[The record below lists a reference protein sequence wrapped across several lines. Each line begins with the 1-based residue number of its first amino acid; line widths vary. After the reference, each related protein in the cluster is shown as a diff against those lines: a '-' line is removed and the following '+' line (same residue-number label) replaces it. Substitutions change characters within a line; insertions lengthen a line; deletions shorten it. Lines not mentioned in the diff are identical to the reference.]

1 MRIPIPRSEIQT
13 LMAAFEYKAVDKS
26 GRSARGKLD
35 AANEIDLEL
44 RLRKMGLDLITTRL
58 LRSHSPTLASGNIT
72 RQDLITFC
80 FDLEQIS
87 RAGIPIL
94 EGLRDLRDGM
104 ENPRFR
110 EVLTS
115 VIEDIEGGKTMSQA
129 LGAFP
134 HVFNSVFISLVRA
147 GEISGTLTEV
157 FENLGGTLK
166 WQDELISQTRRLLV
180 YPALVFV
187 VVLCVMLFLLLYLV
201 PQVTSLMKTMGLVLP
216 LQTRVLIWLSDITAT
231 FWPVL
236 IVLPVIVA
244 AGINFM
250 VRTNPRARYLWDYA
264 ILRLPV
270 TGLILQKII
279 LARFANFFALM
290 YRSGITILDAVKT
303 SEDIVANRVIAEGLQ
318 RAGQQINAGES
329 LPEAFANLGLF
340 PPLVIRML
348 RVGESTGALDVALM
362 NITYFYNRDVRES
375 VDKALKLLE
384 PMLTLVL
391 GGMLA
396 LVLFSVLTPIYDM
409 IGKLQF

>member
-1 MRIPIPRSEIQT
+1 
-13 LMAAFEYKAVDKS
+13 MAAFEYKAIDKS

-58 LRSHSPTLASGNIT
+58 LRSHTPTLASGSIT

-94 EGLRDLRDGM
+94 EGLRDLREGM

-110 EVLTS
+110 EILTS
-115 VIEDIEGGKTMSQA
+115 VLEDIEGGKTLSQA
-129 LGAFP
+129 LSGFP
-134 HVFNSVFISLVRA
+134 RVFNNVFVSLIRA
-147 GEISGTLTEV
+147 GELAGTLTEV

-180 YPALVFV
+180 YPTMVLV
-187 VVLCVMLFLLLYLV
+187 VVLAVLMFLLLYLV
-201 PQVTSLMKTMGLVLP
+201 PQVTTLLKTMGLELP
-216 LQTRVLIWLSDITAT
+216 LQTRVLIWISQFTASY
-231 FWPVL
+231 WPL
-236 IVLPVIVA
+236 MLLLPVA
-244 AGINFM
+244 AAAVTTFM
-250 VRTNPRARYLWDYA
+250 VRTNPRGQYFFDYVV
-264 ILRLPV
+264 LHLPIV
-270 TGLILQKII
+270 GVILQKII

-290 YRSGITILDAVKT
+290 YRSGITILDAVRT
-303 SEDIVANRVIAEGLQ
+303 SEEIVDNRYVADGIQ

-329 LPEAFANLGLF
+329 LSEAFQNLGMF

-348 RVGESTGALDVALM
+348 RVGESTGALDNALM
-362 NITYFYNRDVRES
+362 NITYFYNRDVRDS

-384 PMLTLVL
+384 PALTLVL
-391 GGMLA
+391 GALLA
-396 LVLFSVLTPIYDM
+396 LILFSVLTPVYDI
-409 IGKLQF
+409 IGKVRV

>member
-1 MRIPIPRSEIQT
+1 
-13 LMAAFEYKAVDKS
+13 MAAFEYKAVDKS

-201 PQVTSLMKTMGLVLP
+201 PQVTALMKTMGLVLP

-236 IVLPVIVA
+236 IVLPVIVT

>member
-1 MRIPIPRSEIQT
+1 MP
-13 LMAAFEYKAVDKS
+13 AFEYKAVDRS

-35 AANEIDLEL
+35 AANEVDLEL

-129 LGAFP
+129 LAAFP
-134 HVFNSVFISLVRA
+134 RVFDTVFISLIRA
-147 GEISGTLTEV
+147 GELSGTLTEV

-270 TGLILQKII
+270 TGVILQKII

>member
-1 MRIPIPRSEIQT
+1 MRIPIPRSELQT

-58 LRSHSPTLASGNIT
+58 LRSPSPTLASGNIT

-187 VVLCVMLFLLLYLV
+187 VVLCVMMFLLLYLV

-216 LQTRVLIWLSDITAT
+216 IQTRVLIWLSDFTAT

-270 TGLILQKII
+270 TGVILQKII